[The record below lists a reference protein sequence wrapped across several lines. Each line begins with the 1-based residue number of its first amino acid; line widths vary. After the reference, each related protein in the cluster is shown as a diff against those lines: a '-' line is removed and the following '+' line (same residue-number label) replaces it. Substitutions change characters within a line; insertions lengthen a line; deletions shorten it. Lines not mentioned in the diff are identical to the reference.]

1 MKLLSYSLVAILLS
15 VFSLTTANAGTVSVE
30 WTNPDD
36 YRDIRPTNESRKRF
50 KERTF
55 KDLEQFVTK
64 LAAELPQ
71 GYELKLNVTNLDL
84 AGNVEFGRTQQIR
97 IVRQIHF
104 PSIEFDYQLIDGNSQ
119 AVASEQVSL
128 KDMNFLHHIKSNL
141 LSKSLG
147 YEKRMLKEW
156 FNKTFAEQ
164 IQKT

>member
-1 MKLLSYSLVAILLS
+1 MKILSYTLLAILLS
-15 VFSLTTANAGTVSVE
+15 VFSQNSANAGKVTVE
-30 WTNPDD
+30 WANPDD

-55 KDLEQFVTK
+55 KDLEQFVNK
-64 LAAELPQ
+64 LATELPQ
-71 GYELKLNVTNLDL
+71 GYQLKLNVTNLDL

-104 PSIEFDYQLIDGNSQ
+104 PRIDFDYQLVDEKEQ
-119 AVASEQVSL
+119 ALVSDKVSL
-128 KDMNFLHHIKSNL
+128 KDLGFLNHIKSNL
-141 LSKSLG
+141 TSKPLG

-156 FNKTFAEQ
+156 FNKTFAAH